1 MNEAIQKIRARMLTA
16 QSRQKSYADVRRKD
30 LEFEV
35 GEKVF
40 LKVAPMKGVLRF
52 GKRAYRLA
60 LIPSLSTIHNV
71 FHVSMLRKYIADS
84 SHVVDYELFHLNENL
99 SYEEEPIRILA
110 REVKVLRNKKIVLVK
125 VLWQNHQ
132 FEEAMWEREDDM
144 GCIIPSFFRIRTSR
158 TKMS

>member
-1 MNEAIQKIRARMLTA
+1 MA

-35 GEKVF
+35 GGKVF

-52 GKRAYRLA
+52 GKRGKLNPWFIEPFEILKQVGLIAYRLA
-60 LIPSLSTIHNV
+60 LPPSLSAVHNV
-71 FHVSMLRKYIADS
+71 FHVSMLRKYVADS
-84 SHVVDYELFHLNENL
+84 SHVVDYEPLHLNENP

-110 REVKVLRNKKIVLVK
+110 REVKVLRKKEIVLVK

-132 FEEAMWEREDDM
+132 FEKTTWEHEDDM
-144 GCIIPSFFRIRTSR
+144 RVHYPKLFQD
-158 TKMS
+158 